1 MRRIKTKKMNKI
13 IGKGGNTILPSYN
26 ELVEDIKRKRKKLD
40 LTQKELAKRTGV
52 SQSLIAKLEQK
63 KNIPNY
69 RTIKKIYDF
78 LEKKIDSSQQSAREI
93 ANPKIFSISP
103 EKTRREAAEL
113 MSEKNLNAIP
123 VKDKKNFLGVVKS
136 SSLTLVSEET
146 PVKEIMDYSFS
157 IISDEIGKEVV
168 EKLLKFNEIILV
180 QKEGEVTGFITEKD
194 IL

>member
-1 MRRIKTKKMNKI
+1 MRRIKTEKMNKI
-13 IGKGGNTILPSYN
+13 MGKGGNTILPSYN

-93 ANPKIFSISP
+93 ANPRIFSISP

>member
-1 MRRIKTKKMNKI
+1 M
-13 IGKGGNTILPSYN
+13 GKGGNTILPSYN

-93 ANPKIFSISP
+93 ANPRIFSISP